1 MGWFKKVLSFVFKA
15 VVRPGLDV
23 FLERY
28 MEIARDTVSNLV
40 ETSPSIPFHEIKND
54 AFKRLKEVTAQQKDT
69 WISILVDLAY
79 ESLRASRK

>member
-1 MGWFKKVLSFVFKA
+1 MGWFKKVLGFIFRTA
-15 VVRPGLDV
+15 VRPGLDI

-28 MEIARDTVSNLV
+28 MELAKDIVVQVLDSNSDV
-40 ETSPSIPFHEIKND
+40 PFHDIKNE
-54 AFKRLKEVTAQQKDT
+54 AFRRLKEVTAQSKDT